1 MSVGWRRRSRR
12 PGRGAERG
20 QVERRVDGLYEMTS
34 GLIGSDRVVFKAAKL
49 GSLKELRADDV
60 RLRALALGRIVL
72 DDPTLTVPPLGQLDP
87 FLDRIEEQLADLMAR
102 RAVEDRLERRVAE
115 KMQERHEAYLREI
128 KNQILTEDGGPENAS
143 TLRRLAVI
151 EKLNTVRLSRQVLDL
166 LRPTR
171 FDQVVGQEAA
181 VAAVL
186 AKVASPFPQHVL
198 LYGPQGTGKT
208 TVARLAL
215 EAARALAQSPF
226 GADAPFVE
234 VDGSTLRWDPRDVA
248 NPLLGSVHD
257 PIYQG
262 ARRDLAEG
270 GVPEPK
276 TGLVTEAHGGVLF
289 IDEIGEMDPLLQ
301 AKLLKVLEEKR
312 VTFESSYYDSSDPQ
326 VPQYIKKLFE
336 DGAPADFLLIGATT
350 RDPEDLSPALRSRC
364 AEIYFDPL
372 SEAHIRAIV
381 REAADRLNVILA
393 PGVPDRIAER
403 TVEGRKAIGLLA
415 DAYGYALQGDAQGSA
430 VAVSLDD
437 VDRALRTARLGFVR
451 PLEVTA
457 GAVVG
462 RTLGLAVSGHAG
474 TVLEVE
480 AAVFPAGEGGRGGV
494 RFNETAGSMAR
505 DSVFNAAT
513 VIRGLTG
520 VELGGYDVHVN
531 VVGGGRVDGPSA
543 GTAIL
548 VAVLSAL
555 TGRPVLG
562 DVAMTG
568 EVSLRGEV
576 RPVGGV
582 YEKVLGALRAG
593 ARRVVIPAENAAEA
607 PRVEG
612 IEVMAVRTV
621 DELLPLVLE
630 DATPPFDLVVTARA
644 GAAASGSRPGKAAAK
659 PVAAPLEARSGED
672 G

>member
-1 MSVGWRRRSRR
+1 MSIRWRGRARRA
-12 PGRGAERG
+12 GRAPERG
-20 QVERRVDGLYEMTS
+20 QLERRVDGLYEMTS
-34 GLIGSDRVVFKAAKL
+34 GLMGSDRVVFKAAKL

-60 RLRALALGRIVL
+60 RQRALALGRIVL
-72 DDPTLTVPPLGQLDP
+72 DDPTLSMPAMGQLEP

-102 RAVEDRLERRVAE
+102 RSVEDRLERRVAE
-115 KMQERHEAYLREI
+115 KMQERHEAYMREI
-128 KNQILTEDGGPENAS
+128 KNQILAEDSGPENAS

-166 LRPTR
+166 LRPTA
-171 FDQVVGQEAA
+171 FDQVVGQESA

-186 AKVASPFPQHVL
+186 AKVASPFPQHIL
-198 LYGPQGTGKT
+198 LYGPPGTGKT

-215 EAARALAQSPF
+215 EAARKMAKSPF
-226 GADAPFVE
+226 GAEAPFVE

-312 VTFESSYYDSSDPQ
+312 VMFESSYYDSADPQ

-336 DGAPADFLLIGATT
+336 EGAPADFLLIGATT

-372 SEAHIRAIV
+372 SEGDIRLIV
-381 REAADRLNVILA
+381 EEAGARLNVSLA
-393 PGVPDRIAER
+393 PGVAERVAER

-415 DAYGYALQGDAQGSA
+415 DAYGYALRRSDGTDG
-430 VAVSLDD
+430 VDVTLED
-437 VDRALRTARLGFVR
+437 VDLALRTARLGAVR

-457 GAVVG
+457 RPVVG
-462 RTLGLAVSGHAG
+462 RSLGLAVAGHAG
-474 TVLEVE
+474 TVLEIE
-480 AAVFPAGEGGRGGV
+480 AAVFPAAERGRGSV

-513 VIRGLTG
+513 VIRALTG
-520 VELGGYDVHVN
+520 VELSAYDVHVN
-531 VVGGGRVDGPSA
+531 VVGGGHVDGPSA
-543 GTAIL
+543 GIAVL
-548 VAVLSAL
+548 VAILSAL
-555 TGRPVLG
+555 TRRAVLG
-562 DVAMTG
+562 NVAMTG

-582 YEKVLGALRAG
+582 YEKVLGAARAG
-593 ARRVVIPAENAAEA
+593 AARVVVPAENAAEA
-607 PRVEG
+607 PPVPG
-612 IEVMAVRTV
+612 VDVLFVHTV
-621 DELLPLVLE
+621 DEILPLVLE
-630 DATPPFDLVVTARA
+630 DATRPFRVVESDRTRARA
-644 GAAASGSRPGKAAAK
+644 PATESAAAAAASAREVRAGE
-659 PVAAPLEARSGED
+659 EA
-672 G
+672 

>member
-1 MSVGWRRRSRR
+1 MSIGWR
-12 PGRGAERG
+12 GRGRRQGRAPERD
-20 QVERRVDGLYEMTS
+20 QIERRVDGLFEMTS

-60 RLRALALGRIVL
+60 RLRAVALGRIVL
-72 DDPTLTVPPLGQLDP
+72 DDPTLSVPALGQLEP

-102 RAVEDRLERRVAE
+102 RSVEDRLERRVAE
-115 KMQERHEAYLREI
+115 KMQERHEAYMREI

-166 LRPTR
+166 LRPTA
-171 FDQVVGQEAA
+171 FDQVVGQDMA

-186 AKVASPFPQHVL
+186 AKVASPFPQHIL
-198 LYGPQGTGKT
+198 LYGPPGTGKT

-215 EAARALAQSPF
+215 EAARTMAKSPF
-226 GADAPFVE
+226 GAEAPFVE
-234 VDGSTLRWDPRDVA
+234 IDGSTLRWDPRDVA

-262 ARRDLAEG
+262 ARRDLAES

-312 VTFESSYYDSSDPQ
+312 VTFESSYYDSADPQ
-326 VPQYIKKLFE
+326 VPQYVKKLFE
-336 DGAPADFLLIGATT
+336 EGAPADFLLIGATT
-350 RDPEDLSPALRSRC
+350 RDPDELSPALRSRC

-372 SEAHIRAIV
+372 SEGDVRRIV
-381 REAADRLNVILA
+381 EEAGARLGVALA
-393 PGVPDRIAER
+393 PDVAERIAER
-403 TVEGRKAIGLLA
+403 TVEGRKAIGILA
-415 DAYGYALQGDAQGSA
+415 DAYGYALRRADGGDT
-430 VAVSLDD
+430 VD
-437 VDRALRTARLGFVR
+437 VTPADVEIALRTARLGAVR
-451 PLEVTA
+451 SLEVTA
-457 GAVVG
+457 QPLVG
-462 RTLGLAVSGHAG
+462 RSLGLAVAGHAG

-480 AAVFPAGEGGRGGV
+480 AAVFPATEGGRGSV

-513 VIRGLTG
+513 VIRHLTG
-520 VELGGYDVHVN
+520 VELGAYDVHVN
-531 VVGGGRVDGPSA
+531 IVGGGRVDGPSA
-543 GTAIL
+543 GAAIL

-555 TGRPVLG
+555 TGRAVLG
-562 DVAMTG
+562 DVALTG
-568 EVSLRGEV
+568 EVSLRGEI

-582 YEKVLGALRAG
+582 YEKVLGAARAG
-593 ARRVVIPAENAAEA
+593 VRRVVIPGENAAEPPHVA
-607 PRVEG
+607 G
-612 IEVMAVRTV
+612 LEVLSARTV
-621 DELLPLVLE
+621 EELLPLVLE
-630 DATPPFDLVVTARA
+630 DATRPFAVAGPARA
-644 GAAASGSRPGKAAAK
+644 AGRLPVRESAAAAPAAST
-659 PVAAPLEARSGED
+659 LEARSGED
-672 G
+672 A

>member
-1 MSVGWRRRSRR
+1 MSVGWRGRGRR
-12 PGRGAERG
+12 PARSPERDP
-20 QVERRVDGLYEMTS
+20 VERRVEGLYEMTS

-49 GSLKELRADDV
+49 GSLKELKADDV
-60 RLRALALGRIVL
+60 RMRALALGRIVL
-72 DDPTLTVPPLGQLDP
+72 DDPSLNAPPLAQLDP
-87 FLDRIEEQLADLMAR
+87 FLDRIEEQLAELMAR

-115 KMQERHEAYLREI
+115 KMQERHDVYLREI
-128 KNQILTEDGGPENAS
+128 KNQILSEDAGPENAS

-151 EKLNTVRLSRQVLDL
+151 EKLHTVRLSRQVLDL
-166 LRPTR
+166 LRPTT
-171 FDQVVGQEAA
+171 FDQVVGQETA
-181 VAAVL
+181 VGAVL
-186 AKVASPFPQHVL
+186 AKVASPFPQHIL
-198 LYGPQGTGKT
+198 LYGPPGTGKT

-215 EAARALAQSPF
+215 EAARSLAQSPF
-226 GADAPFVE
+226 ASEAPFVE

-262 ARRDLAEG
+262 ARRDLADG

-350 RDPEDLSPALRSRC
+350 RDPDDLSPALRSRC

-372 SEAHIRAIV
+372 SEEHVRTIV
-381 REAADRLNVILA
+381 REAAERLDVPLA
-393 PGVPDRIAER
+393 DGVAER
-403 TVEGRKAIGLLA
+403 IGERTSEGRKAIGLLA
-415 DAYGYALQGDAQGSA
+415 DAYGYALRRTDGVGLE
-430 VAVSLDD
+430 VTLVD
-437 VDRALRTARLGFVR
+437 VERALRSARLGAVR
-451 PLEVTA
+451 PLEVTSA
-457 GAVVG
+457 GVVG
-462 RTLGLAVSGHAG
+462 RSLGLAVAGHAG
-474 TVLEVE
+474 TVLEIE
-480 AAVFPAGEGGRGGV
+480 AAVFPATEGGRGAV

-513 VIRGLTG
+513 VIRTLTG

-543 GTAIL
+543 GSAVL

-555 TGRPVLG
+555 TGRAVRG

-568 EVSLRGEV
+568 EVSLRGHI

-582 YEKVLGALRAG
+582 YEKVLGA
-593 ARRVVIPAENAAEA
+593 ARTGVRRIAVPAENVSEA
-607 PRVEG
+607 PALDGVE
-612 IEVMAVRTV
+612 VVAVRTV

-630 DATPPFDLVVTARA
+630 DASRPFPVAQALRGATPAAREVAAAAPAATMRARA
-644 GAAASGSRPGKAAAK
+644 GE
-659 PVAAPLEARSGED
+659 EA
-672 G
+672 

>member
-1 MSVGWRRRSRR
+1 VSVGWR
-12 PGRGAERG
+12 GRGRRQGRAPERG
-20 QVERRVDGLYEMTS
+20 QIERRVDGLYEMTT

-72 DDPTLTVPPLGQLDP
+72 DDPTLAAPPLGQLDP
-87 FLDRIEEQLADLMAR
+87 LLDRIEEQLADLMAR

-151 EKLNTVRLSRQVLDL
+151 EKLNTVRLNRQVLDL
-166 LRPTR
+166 LKPTQ
-171 FDQVVGQEAA
+171 FDQVIGQETA
-181 VAAVL
+181 VNAVL
-186 AKVASPFPQHVL
+186 AKVASPFPQHIL
-198 LYGPQGTGKT
+198 LYGPPGTGKT

-215 EAARALAQSPF
+215 EAARAMAQSPF
-226 GADAPFVE
+226 GAEAPFVE

-312 VTFESSYYDSSDPQ
+312 VTFESSYYDSADPQ

-336 DGAPADFLLIGATT
+336 EGAPADFLLIGATT
-350 RDPEDLSPALRSRC
+350 RDPDDLSPALRSRC

-372 SEAHIRAIV
+372 SEADIRRIV
-381 REAADRLNVILA
+381 HEAAERLTVRLGA
-393 PGVPDRIAER
+393 GVAER
-403 TVEGRKAIGLLA
+403 IGERTTEGRKAIGLLA
-415 DAYGYALQGDAQGSA
+415 DAYGYALRRTDGGAA
-430 VAVSLDD
+430 VTVCAGD
-437 VDRALRTARLGFVR
+437 VDLALRTARLGAVR

-457 GAVVG
+457 HAVVG
-462 RTLGLAVSGHAG
+462 RSLGLAVAGHAG
-474 TVLEVE
+474 TVLEIE
-480 AAVFPAGEGGRGGV
+480 AAVFPAGDGGHGSV

-520 VELGGYDVHVN
+520 VELAGYDVHVN

-543 GTAIL
+543 GTAVL

-568 EVSLRGEV
+568 EVSLRGEI
-576 RPVGGV
+576 RPVGGI
-582 YEKVLGALRAG
+582 YEKVLGALWAG
-593 ARRVVIPAENAAEA
+593 ARRAVIPAENAAEA
-607 PRVEG
+607 PRVDG
-612 IEVMAVRTV
+612 IEVFAVHTV
-621 DELLPLVLE
+621 DELLPLVLQ
-630 DATPPFDLVVTARA
+630 DATPPFELAPAA
-644 GAAASGSRPGKAAAK
+644 GGRGALSDPRESAAAAPAAST
-659 PVAAPLEARSGED
+659 LEARCGED
-672 G
+672 A